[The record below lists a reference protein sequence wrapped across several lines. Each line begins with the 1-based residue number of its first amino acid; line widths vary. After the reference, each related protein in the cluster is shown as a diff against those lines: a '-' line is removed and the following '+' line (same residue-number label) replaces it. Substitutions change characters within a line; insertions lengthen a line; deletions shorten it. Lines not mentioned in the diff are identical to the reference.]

1 MKKLPSLLQLSIVLL
16 LVVALTFLYLWQTWR
31 VIYLQRQVSQIE
43 ETLTPLRERKKDLQI
58 KVAQYFSY
66 ERIERIAKERLKMVE
81 PEITAEPESPESD
94 E

>member
-1 MKKLPSLLQLSIVLL
+1 MKKLPNLLQLSVVLI
-16 LVVALTFLYLWQTWR
+16 LVVTLIFLHLWQTWR
-31 VIYLQRQVSQIE
+31 VIYLQRQVSQTE

-81 PEITAEPESPESD
+81 PEITAESESED
-94 E
+94 